1 MMVALLA
8 LQGMV
13 FLLWTVTA
21 FRILYHLW
29 RQSAARTGTAL
40 AGPVTF
46 VRTIGDWLRDPAERG
61 WRWALLGLTVA
72 VMGLSFGTYA
82 AG

>member
-1 MMVALLA
+1 MIIALLA
-8 LQGMV
+8 LQGVV

-21 FRILYHLW
+21 FRILFHLW
-29 RQSAARTGTAL
+29 RRSTVRTGTPF

-46 VRTIGDWLRDPAERG
+46 VRTVGDWLGDPAERG
-61 WRWALLGLTVA
+61 WRWALLTLTVA
-72 VMGLSFGTYA
+72 VMGLSFATYA